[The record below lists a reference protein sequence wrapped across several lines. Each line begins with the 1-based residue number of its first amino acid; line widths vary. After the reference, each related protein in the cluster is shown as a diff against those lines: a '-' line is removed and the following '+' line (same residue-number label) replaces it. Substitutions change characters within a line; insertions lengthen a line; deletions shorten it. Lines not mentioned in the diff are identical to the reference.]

1 MPTTVVW
8 LARSLRLADH
18 PALAHAAERGAVVPV
33 FVWAPD
39 EEAPHEPGG
48 AHRWW
53 LHESLAALADDLGAR
68 GSRLT
73 LRSGPTADALVGV
86 ARAVGADRVVWQ
98 AHAEPHLAARDA
110 DIAARLG
117 EAGLETRTFAGQL
130 LHDPE
135 AVRTGSGGP
144 YGVFGPFWRKVQA
157 ETAVGDP
164 LPAPALAAP
173 EAWPESAAL
182 ASFAL
187 TPEQQD
193 GVDWAGGLRDTWTPG
208 EAGAAERLEALVAER
223 LHGYADARDR
233 PGTEGTSRLSPH
245 LHWGEVSPRQVRTAV
260 RQATASPED
269 AGKFHAE
276 LAWREFSYHV
286 LHHNPHTAEHPLK
299 PAFARFPW
307 RDDAAGDRAWRRGET
322 GFPIVDAGMREL
334 RATGWMHNRAR
345 LVTASFYTKDLLL
358 PWQAGAA
365 HFWDQLCGG
374 DLANNSM
381 GWQWSAGSG
390 ADAQPFFRVFNP
402 TAQGERFDAAGDYV
416 RRWVPELAGLSKAYI
431 HRPAEAPPAVLHAA
445 GVRLGET
452 YPRPLVDHA
461 ARRVEALAALKATA
475 AATV

>member
-1 MPTTVVW
+1 MSTTVVW

-18 PALAHAAERGAVVPV
+18 PALVHAAARGAVVPV

-53 LHESLAALADDLGAR
+53 LHASLGALADDLAAR

-73 LRSGPTADALVGV
+73 LRAGPTADALIDV

-98 AHAEPHLAARDA
+98 AEAEPHLAARDA
-110 DIAARLG
+110 AVAERLG
-117 EAGLETRTFAGQL
+117 AAGLETRTFGGQL
-130 LHDPE
+130 LHDPDT
-135 AVRTGSGGP
+135 VKTGTGGP

-157 ETAVGDP
+157 ETAPGDV
-164 LPAPALAAP
+164 LPAPEMAAP

-182 ASFAL
+182 DAFGL

-193 GVDWAGGLRDTWTPG
+193 GVDWAAGMRAVWTPG
-208 EAGAAERLEALVAER
+208 EAGAQERVGALVAER
-223 LHGYADARDR
+223 LRGYADARDR
-233 PGTEGTSRLSPH
+233 PGVEGTSRLSPH
-245 LHWGEVSPRQVRTAV
+245 LHWGEVSPRQVRAAV
-260 RQATASPED
+260 RQATAAVED
-269 AGKFHAE
+269 SAKFHAE

-286 LHHNPHTAEHPLK
+286 LHHHPRSAAEPLK

-307 RDDAAGDRAWRRGET
+307 RDDPAGDRAWRRGET
-322 GFPIVDAGMREL
+322 GFPVVDAGMREL
-334 RATGWMHNRAR
+334 WATGWMHNRAR
-345 LVTASFYTKDLLL
+345 LITASFYTKDLLL

-365 HFWDQLCGG
+365 VFWDRLCGG

-402 TAQGERFDAAGDYV
+402 AGQGERFDAGGDYV
-416 RRWVPELAGLSKAYI
+416 RRWVPELAGLSNAYL
-431 HRPAEAPPAVLHAA
+431 HRPHEAPPAVLHAA

-452 YPRPLVDHA
+452 YPRPIVDHA

-475 AATV
+475 AG